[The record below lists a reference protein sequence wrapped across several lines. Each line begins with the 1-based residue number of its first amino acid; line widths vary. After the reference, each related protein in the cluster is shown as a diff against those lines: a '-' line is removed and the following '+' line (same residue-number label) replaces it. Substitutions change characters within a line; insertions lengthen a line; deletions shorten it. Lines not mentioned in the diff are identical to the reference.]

1 MVFIECQEHD
11 DLMVSIT
18 MLMINKRLLKPH
30 SNDNTSG
37 IPSPPCTSPLFPII
51 NQVQESVLKLELSL
65 VLSLFFLS
73 LVERK

>member
-37 IPSPPCTSPLFPII
+37 IPSPP
-51 NQVQESVLKLELSL
+51 SL
-65 VLSLFFLS
+65 HLYSL
-73 LVERK
+73 